1 METRKHRFSKR
12 VGTSLG
18 DPAMPSAT
26 AFVMKD
32 SGPDAGDGPVLDAL
46 EVDTGGR
53 RPSFPAAGLKPIADE
68 LRSTP
73 PFGSP
78 RAQGQG
84 DQARRNTGGN
94 ARSQVDLLHSGT
106 DAPVS
111 RQGRCRDQSP
121 LRLRGYMDGPA
132 LLATIPPLAA
142 LREARLSGLPGVL
155 AVVRR
160 HYIGGSRR
168 RVSDTSPAGLLDAS
182 NEVEPVYPLG
192 PHSVSPLRRLA
203 GGRAP
208 CDPRNG
214 NGAA

>member
-1 METRKHRFSKR
+1 METRKRQFSTR

-18 DPAMPSAT
+18 DPAVPFPT

-68 LRSTP
+68 LRSMP

-106 DAPVS
+106 DAPVG
-111 RQGRCRDQSP
+111 RQGRWRDQSP

-132 LLATIPPLAA
+132 LLATISPLAP
-142 LREARLSGLPGVL
+142 LREARLNGFAEAL

-160 HYIGGSRR
+160 HCIGCSRR
-168 RVSDTSPAGLLDAS
+168 RVSDASPTGSSDACLGG
-182 NEVEPVYPLG
+182 EPAYP
-192 PHSVSPLRRLA
+192 PWPRFARPRRELA
-203 GGRAP
+203 GGCAP
-208 CDPRNG
+208 CDPPIA
-214 NGAA
+214 NGAS